1 MGLEVRDVRAG
12 YGRVEVLHGVDV
24 TIPAGATVAVVG
36 PNGAG
41 KSTLLRCIAGLL
53 PVRSGIVEWS
63 GRDITN
69 RSAYDRAADGMVL
82 VPDGHNV
89 FTALTVRENL
99 TLFSQGEQFDAAID
113 AFPAL
118 AGLLERRAGTLSGGE
133 RQMVALSHPLLR
145 SARFVLLDEASR
157 GLSPGAADRF
167 YDRIA
172 GLRAPDR
179 SLVIV
184 EQYLDGALRLADIA
198 YRMRRGEVV
207 YSGDPRGAA
216 GSPRPHAA
224 SGHKRERPHGV

>member
-99 TLFSQGEQFDAAID
+99 TLFSQGQPIRCRHRYIPSACRVARTSCRN
-113 AFPAL
+113 AFGRGTSDGRVVAPAS
-118 AGLLERRAGTLSGGE
+118 A
-133 RQMVALSHPLLR
+133 LR
-145 SARFVLLDEASR
+145 SV
-157 GLSPGAADRF
+157 
-167 YDRIA
+167 
-172 GLRAPDR
+172 RAP
-179 SLVIV
+179 
-184 EQYLDGALRLADIA
+184 G
-198 YRMRRGEVV
+198 
-207 YSGDPRGAA
+207 
-216 GSPRPHAA
+216 
-224 SGHKRERPHGV
+224 